1 MTTQPK
7 DSDQLEVIDKNKFS
21 KQDRS
26 LLSPL
31 ADIIETEEKY
41 LIVADIPGCSEKDV
55 NITLE
60 KNVLTIHG
68 TNSTE
73 FPENKTLI
81 LSEFSLGDYHRSFVI
96 SDKIDQEKIV
106 ANVKN
111 GVLHLTLPKSG
122 PAKSQN
128 IKIKAG

>member
-7 DSDQLEVIDKNKFS
+7 NNDQLEVLERNK
-21 KQDRS
+21 DTNRNRS
-26 LLSPL
+26 LFSPL
-31 ADIIETEEKY
+31 ADIIETDEKY

-68 TNSTE
+68 VNTSE
-73 FPENKTLI
+73 MPEKKTLI
-81 LSEFSLGDYHRSFVI
+81 LSEYGMGNYYRSFVI

-106 ANVKN
+106 ASVKN
-111 GVLHLTLPKSG
+111 GVLHLILPKSG
-122 PAKSQN
+122 PAKTQN
-128 IKIKAG
+128 ITIKAG